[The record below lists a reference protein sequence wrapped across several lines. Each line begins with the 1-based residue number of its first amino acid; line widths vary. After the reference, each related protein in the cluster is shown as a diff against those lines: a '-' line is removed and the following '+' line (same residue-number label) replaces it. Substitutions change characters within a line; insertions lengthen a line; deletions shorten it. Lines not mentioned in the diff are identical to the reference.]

1 MWQPLA
7 EPLLPAD
14 ASSRDLTACASD
26 SAPEPMHRFT
36 FTFDDPTLEAAF
48 ATWMFRDALL
58 PHVGLLTLVT
68 VGRAVAYGALASS
81 QDLVSMVLV
90 LLTLVFRVYIHRY
103 TEAHRRHRSSARRA
117 GRLAL

>member
-1 MWQPLA
+1 MLWQPLD

-48 ATWMFRDALL
+48 AAWAFRDALL
-58 PHVGLLTLVT
+58 P
-68 VGRAVAYGALASS
+68 
-81 QDLVSMVLV
+81 
-90 LLTLVFRVYIHRY
+90 
-103 TEAHRRHRSSARRA
+103 
-117 GRLAL
+117 